1 MRVVLVAAF
10 GCLGGCIENSAATPS
25 QGPSPA
31 AVSAT
36 LALDLRNPSAA
47 RESIFGDAV
56 LFPVPGRGLAL
67 AVDGGT
73 AGRDGY
79 VDQVFVLQQ
88 ETASAV
94 EARVLSDADI
104 FYAGRLLLVRAAGHA
119 SIAFVLQGNGD
130 AEPDMGSVPAGA
142 ERFTGFGISR
152 RTGAWEVALD
162 EVTGARMSDL
172 LPTCA
177 SAPSDGLRT
186 AATCDSGGAGS
197 TSCSTTCVPNGSC
210 STSCGSGYYAC
221 CNKAVCTCTCEASG
235 GPQTQPINITSHPQG

>member
-1 MRVVLVAAF
+1 MHRKMFGRAVLVAA
-10 GCLGGCIENSAATPS
+10 GAWLGGCIENSAATSS
-25 QGPSPA
+25 QGPDPA

-47 RESIFGDAV
+47 RQSISGDAV
-56 LFPVPGRGLAL
+56 LFPVPGKGLAL
-67 AVDGGT
+67 AVDGGS

-94 EARVLSDADI
+94 QSRVLSGADI

-119 SIAFVLQGNGD
+119 PVVFVVQGDGG
-130 AEPDMGSVPAGA
+130 AEPDMGGVPAGA
-142 ERFTGFGISR
+142 ERFTGFGMAR
-152 RTGAWEVALD
+152 RTGAWEIPLD

-177 SAPSDGLRT
+177 SAPTDGVRT
-186 AATCDSGGAGS
+186 ASTCDSGGAGA
-197 TSCSTTCVPNGSC
+197 TSCSTSCISGGSC
-210 STSCGSGYYAC
+210 STSCTAGYYAC
-221 CNKAVCTCTCEASG
+221 CNKAVCTCTCEGA
-235 GPQTQPINITSHPQG
+235 T